1 MKPRP
6 TENLSTPP
14 PGRLRRAGEAM
25 RRLARAVPEALR
37 QAIPAADPP
46 CCHGYGHAYCP
57 DEECYNATAGG
68 ER

>member
-1 MKPRP
+1 
-6 TENLSTPP
+6 
-14 PGRLRRAGEAM
+14 M